1 MKKILVSTF
10 FTLVGLC
17 TFAQSLP
24 QDPAVRV
31 GRLDN
36 GLTYYLRHNAK
47 EAGLA
52 DFYIAQRVGSIL
64 EEPRQRGLAHFLEHM
79 AFNGTKHF
87 PGKDGKLGIV
97 PWCETI
103 GVKFGANLNAYT
115 SVDQTV
121 YHIGSAPLK
130 REGILDS
137 CLLVLNDWSHFIL
150 LEDKEIDKE
159 RGVIHEEWRTRRAG
173 MAMQRLMED
182 AMPAI
187 YKGSKYEDCLPI
199 GSMDIVDHFPYQNLR
214 DYYQKWY
221 RPDLQAIVVVGDIDV
236 NQVEQKIKTLFSQIP
251 KAVNPAERIY
261 YPVADNDKMIVTI
274 QKDKEQPIVMA
285 HLYMKRDATPD
296 NQKNNEQYVR
306 ADYVDDL
313 IRSMLNVRLSELRQL
328 PNPPFMSAT
337 GRGGT
342 FFVSRTK
349 EAFSLSVSCKQ
360 DNILGGL
367 ATAVAEA
374 ERVRQH
380 GFTKGELA
388 RAKKLAMTAAERH
401 YKERNDRRN
410 SYFVNRCVN
419 HFLTAEPLTSEEF
432 DLQMTQK
439 LDREVTLDEV
449 NRAAR
454 ELITD
459 KNQVCVLYAPDKE
472 SVALPTEAQLEQT
485 VLKAQQQQY
494 EPYVEQKLADR
505 LISKLP
511 KPGKIVSEKPYKHG
525 FTELTLSNGMKVY
538 ARTTD
543 FTADQ
548 VQFKMRADGGT
559 SLYGDED
566 IPNFSLISSSITDA
580 GVGDFDAMTLRKMLT
595 GKAVRVSPSVGSRG
609 QSISGSGSVKDIKTM
624 FELTYLYFTQPR
636 RDTTAFNSLINRTR
650 SFLSN
655 RNASPKVD
663 YNDSIRAIL
672 YGHHPRLA
680 PVTQQVIDK
689 ADYDRIFQIYKERF
703 SDAANFKTVIIGHVS
718 LDELRPLLCQYLA
731 TLPSTKKQEQTNWDN
746 VPRIVDGESTHVFRK
761 QQATP
766 LANVGIYYTADVPFT
781 PQSDLELDFL
791 KRCLSIAYTDSVREE
806 KGGTY
811 GVGVNADL
819 EKDEKPNATLT
830 ITYNADPS
838 RYKELNP
845 IIYQQLKNIA
855 DNGPVASSMDK
866 VKQYLIK
873 QYAQLTIDDGYWDYV
888 IWHELDDDADFD
900 KDYCKMVEA
909 MTPQQVQQMAQR
921 MLNAKRC
928 VEVTMLSGKPETAM
942 LHIDDMHCK
951 KCASRI
957 QGRLLAKPGIDSMD
971 ADIRHHNIT
980 VHFDGDQ
987 TTADSIRAIVTKI
1000 GYTPVNACRC
1010 GKGAYAYFLIP
1021 VEQATSE
1028 TIAKAKAIKGV
1039 QDANVNKLRKSLA
1052 VKYHHETVS
1061 EEQLLSAL
1069 QQAGIKASLPKPH
1082 ECKEEEKK

>member
-10 FTLVGLC
+10 FALVGLC
-17 TFAQSLP
+17 AFAQGLP
-24 QDPAVRV
+24 QDPAVRI

-87 PGKDGKLGIV
+87 PGKDGRLGIV

-137 CLLVLNDWSHFIL
+137 CLLVLNDWSHYIL

-182 AMPAI
+182 AMPTI
-187 YKGSKYEDCLPI
+187 YRGSKYEDCLPI
-199 GSMDIVDHFPYQNLR
+199 GSMDIVDHFPYQDLR

-221 RPDLQAIVVVGDIDV
+221 RPDLQAIIVVGDIDV
-236 NQVEQKIKTLFSQIP
+236 SQVEQKIKTLFSQIP

-261 YPVADNDKMIVTI
+261 YPVSDNDKMIVTI

-296 NQKNNEQYVR
+296 SQKNSEQYVR

-337 GRGGT
+337 GRAGA

-349 EAFSLSVSCKQ
+349 EAFSLAVSCKQ
-360 DNILGGL
+360 DTILGGIS
-367 ATAVAEA
+367 AAVAEA

-380 GFTKGELA
+380 GFTQAELI
-388 RAKKLAMTAAERH
+388 RAKKLAMTAAERR

-410 SYFVNRCVN
+410 SYFVNQCVN

-454 ELITD
+454 DLITD

-472 SVALPTEAQLEQT
+472 GVALPTEAQLEQT
-485 VLKAQQQQY
+485 ILQAQQQQY
-494 EPYVEQKLADR
+494 APYAEQALADQ
-505 LISKLP
+505 LISSLP
-511 KPGKIVSEKPYKHG
+511 EPGKIVSEKPYKHG

-548 VQFKMRADGGT
+548 VQMTMKAEGGT

-595 GKAVRVSPSVGSRG
+595 GKAVRVAPSVGSRG

-624 FELTYLYFTQPR
+624 FELAYLYFTQPR

-680 PVTQQVIDK
+680 PVTQEVVDR

-703 SDAANFKTVIIGHVS
+703 SDAANFKTVIIGHVT

-731 TLPSTKKQEQTNWDN
+731 TLPATNKKEHTNWDR
-746 VPRIVDGESTHVFRK
+746 VARVVGGESTHVFRK

-766 LANVGIYYTADVPFT
+766 LANVGIYYTADVPFS

-811 GVGVNADL
+811 GVGVNFELD
-819 EKDEKPNATLT
+819 KDDKPNATLT

-855 DNGPVASSMDK
+855 DHGPEATSMDK
-866 VKQYLIK
+866 VKQYLTK
-873 QYAQLTIDDGYWDYV
+873 QYAQLAIDDGYWDYV

-900 KDYCKMVEA
+900 LDYCKMVEQ

-921 MLNAKRC
+921 MLNARRC
-928 VEVTMLSGKPETAM
+928 IEVAMLSGTPQSAM
-942 LHIDDMHCK
+942 FHIDDMHCQ
-951 KCASRI
+951 KCARRI
-957 QGRLLAKPGIDSMD
+957 RTLLLRRQGIDSME
-971 ADIRHHNIT
+971 ADIRRHNIT
-980 VHFDGDQ
+980 VRFDGEQ
-987 TTADSIRAIVTKI
+987 MTADSIRTIITNA
-1000 GYTPVNACRC
+1000 GYTPVSACRC

-1021 VEQATSE
+1021 AEQATTE
-1028 TIAKAKAIKGV
+1028 TIDKAKAIKGV
-1039 QDANVNKLRKSLA
+1039 EDANVSNRKKSLA
-1052 VKYHHETVS
+1052 LKYHHQEIS
-1061 EEQLLSAL
+1061 EQQLLEAL
-1069 QQAGIKASLPKPH
+1069 RQAGIQAALPKPH
-1082 ECKEEEKK
+1082 ECKEEQK